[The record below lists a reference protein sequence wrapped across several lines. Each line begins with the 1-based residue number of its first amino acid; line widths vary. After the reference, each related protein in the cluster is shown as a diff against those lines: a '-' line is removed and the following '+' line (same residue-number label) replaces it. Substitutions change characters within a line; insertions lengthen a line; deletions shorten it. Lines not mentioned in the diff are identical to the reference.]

1 MSGGVTLD
9 STLDVAAKVT
19 LDNVIDMTM
28 ANALLTHTSSVTGG
42 GLKITS
48 SSGYVDVE
56 TVRFTAD
63 EIGIAGDTDIIQL
76 GASSVTI
83 RRALTVSQDT
93 TVTGELKVMD
103 DVIVGPSGSPN
114 LRIYANDGNVATKGD
129 IELEATAA
137 AITHSGAT
145 DATTGLTI
153 ESTNGYVDV
162 EDVRF
167 TDAKIGVSTKADV
180 MTLSSTSVAVSVD
193 LDVSSDATVNG
204 TLGVVNDLSVGDASA
219 RTFTVDAS
227 DGSLAIGTSGEF
239 EVDGSTGDTVTNGKL
254 AVGGAVAGGTTK
266 ALYVTGD
273 IHATQTLKVEGS
285 SELDDTLQVSGGVTL
300 DSTLDVAAK
309 VTLDNVIDMTMANAL
324 LTHTSSV
331 TGGGL
336 KITSS
341 SGYVDVETVRFTAD
355 EIGIAGDTDIIQLGA
370 SSVTIRRALTV
381 SQDTTVTG
389 ELKVMDDVIVG
400 PSGSPNLRIYAND
413 GNVATKGDIELE
425 ATAAAIT
432 HSGATDATTGLTIES
447 TNGYVDVEDVRFTD
461 AKIGVSTKADVM
473 TLSSTSVAVSVDL
486 DVSSDA
492 TVNGTLGVVNDL
504 SVGDASART
513 FTVDASDGSL
523 AIGTSGEFEVD
534 GSTGDTVTNG
544 KLAVGGA
551 VAGGTTKAL
560 YVTGDIHATQTL
572 KVEGSSEL
580 DDTLQ
585 VSGGVTLDST
595 LDVAAKVTLDNVID
609 MTMANALLTHTSS
622 VTGGGLKI
630 TSSSGYVDVE
640 TVRFTADEIGIAGD
654 TDIIQLGAS
663 SVTIRRSLSVT
674 EPVSFDDTLV
684 VSGNVDL
691 DSTFDV
697 AGTSVFQDDI
707 SLSKSNAQLTHSA
720 SSGGL
725 SISSTSGYVDV
736 EGVRFIGESMGTD
749 GHPDLI
755 TFTNG
760 VVTINGTIV
769 HTGTTDHSGDFE
781 VGTNKF
787 EVSAT
792 SGDTSVAGTMSVASD
807 LTVGNRFSVT
817 ATSGDVITN
826 GKLTIGSAAPASNT
840 AALYVDGDADVTG
853 NVEVSGTLTQRGKT
867 TFFDDIDIASNAH
880 RIKHIG
886 SDGLTIESTN
896 GYVDVEDV
904 RFTDAKIGVS
914 TKADVMTLSST
925 SVAVSVDLDVSSD
938 ATVNGTLGVVNDL
951 SVGDASARTFTVDAS
966 DGSLAIGTSGEF
978 EVDGS
983 TGDTVTNG
991 KLAVGGAVAGGTT
1004 KALYVTG
1011 DIHATQ
1017 TLKVEGSSELDDTLQ
1032 VSGGVTLDS
1041 TLDVAAKVTLD
1052 NVIDMTMANALLTH
1066 TSSVTGGGLK
1076 ITSSSGYVDVE
1087 TVRFTADEI
1096 GIAGDT
1102 DIIQLGASSVTI
1114 RRALTVSQDT
1124 TVTGELK
1131 VMDDVIVGPSGS
1143 PNLRIYANDG
1153 NVATKGDI
1161 ELEATAAAITHSG
1174 ATDATTGLTIE
1185 STNGYVDVEDV
1196 RFTDAK
1202 IGVSTKADVMT
1213 LSSTSVAV
1221 SVDLDVSSDATVNG
1235 TLGVVNDL
1243 SVGDA
1248 SARTFTVDA
1257 SDGSLAIG
1265 TSGEFEVDGSTG
1277 DTVTNGKLAVG
1288 GAVAGGTTKALYVTG
1303 DIHATQTLKVEGSS
1317 ELDDTLQVSGGVT
1330 LDSTLDV
1337 AAKVTLDNVID
1348 MTMANALLTHTSS
1361 VTGGGLKIT
1370 SSSGYVDVETVRFT
1384 ADEIGI
1390 AGDTDII
1397 QLGASSVTIRRA
1409 LTVSQDTTVTGELK
1423 VMDDVIVGP
1432 SGSPNLRIYANDG
1445 NVATKGDIE
1454 LEATAAAITHSGA
1467 TDATTGLTIESTN
1480 GYVDVEDV
1488 RFTDAKIGVSTK
1500 ADVMTL
1506 SSTSVAVSVDL
1517 DVSSDATVNGTLGV
1531 VNDLSVG
1538 DASARTFT
1546 VDASDGSL
1554 AIGTSGEFEVDGSTG
1569 DTVTN
1574 GKLAVGGAVAGG
1586 TTKALY
1592 VTGDIHA
1599 TQTLK
1604 VEGSS
1609 ELDDTLQVSG
1619 GVTLDSTLDVA
1630 AKVTLDNVIDM
1641 TMANALLTHTS
1652 SVTGGGLKITSSS
1665 GYVDVETV
1673 RFTADEIGIA
1683 GDTDI
1688 IQLGAS
1694 SVTIRRAL
1702 TVSQDTTVTGELKVM
1717 DDVIVGPS
1725 GSPNLRIYA
1734 NDGNVVTKGDI
1745 ELEAT
1750 AAAITHSGATDAT
1763 TGLTI
1768 ESTNGYVDVEDVRFT
1783 DAKIGVSTKADVMTL
1798 SSTSVA
1804 VSVDLDVSSDATVN
1818 GTLGVVND
1826 LSVGDVSARTFTVDA
1841 SDGSL
1846 AIGTSGEFEVD
1857 GSTGDTVTNGKL
1869 AVGGAVAGGT
1879 TKALYVT
1886 GDIHATQTL
1895 KVEGSSELDDTLQV
1909 SGGVTLDST
1918 LDVAAKVTL
1927 DNVID
1932 MTMANALLTH
1942 TSSVTGGGLKITS
1955 SSGYVDVETVRFT
1968 ADEIG
1973 IAGDTDIIQLG
1984 ASSVTIRRALT
1995 VSQDTTVTGELKVMD
2010 DVIVG
2015 PSGSPN
2021 LRIYANDGNVATKGD
2036 IELEATAAAITHSGA
2051 TDATTGLTIE
2061 STNGYVDVE
2070 DVRFTDAKIGVST
2083 KADVMTLSSTSVA
2096 VSVDLDVSSDAT
2108 VSGTLG
2114 VVNDLSVGDAS
2125 ARTFTVDASDGSLA
2139 IGTSGE
2145 FEVDG
2150 STGDTVTNGK
2160 LAVGGAVAGG
2170 TTKAL
2175 YVTGDIHATQNLDI
2189 EGDVSVGLNSEVTI
2203 DASSGNTDISGSVD
2217 VHGQFAAHSDVRVG
2231 PLRISQPQ
2239 DRRRRWV
2246 AGDRIFARQL
2256 HCGRDKWRRGDQGRH
2271 RARGHRRRHHPL
2283 RRHGCNNRADYREH
2297 QRIRGRRGCALHG
2310 RQDWRQHQGG
2320 RDDAV

>member
-1 MSGGVTLD
+1 M
-9 STLDVAAKVT
+9 
-19 LDNVIDMTM
+19 
-28 ANALLTHTSSVTGG
+28 
-42 GLKITS
+42 
-48 SSGYVDVE
+48 
-56 TVRFTAD
+56 
-63 EIGIAGDTDIIQL
+63 
-76 GASSVTI
+76 
-83 RRALTVSQDT
+83 
-93 TVTGELKVMD
+93 
-103 DVIVGPSGSPN
+103 
-114 LRIYANDGNVATKGD
+114 
-129 IELEATAA
+129 
-137 AITHSGAT
+137 
-145 DATTGLTI
+145 
-153 ESTNGYVDV
+153 
-162 EDVRF
+162 
-167 TDAKIGVSTKADV
+167 
-180 MTLSSTSVAVSVD
+180 
-193 LDVSSDATVNG
+193 
-204 TLGVVNDLSVGDASA
+204 
-219 RTFTVDAS
+219 
-227 DGSLAIGTSGEF
+227 
-239 EVDGSTGDTVTNGKL
+239 
-254 AVGGAVAGGTTK
+254 
-266 ALYVTGD
+266 
-273 IHATQTLKVEGS
+273 
-285 SELDDTLQVSGGVTL
+285 
-300 DSTLDVAAK
+300 
-309 VTLDNVIDMTMANAL
+309 
-324 LTHTSSV
+324 
-331 TGGGL
+331 
-336 KITSS
+336 
-341 SGYVDVETVRFTAD
+341 
-355 EIGIAGDTDIIQLGA
+355 
-370 SSVTIRRALTV
+370 
-381 SQDTTVTG
+381 
-389 ELKVMDDVIVG
+389 
-400 PSGSPNLRIYAND
+400 
-413 GNVATKGDIELE
+413 
-425 ATAAAIT
+425 
-432 HSGATDATTGLTIES
+432 
-447 TNGYVDVEDVRFTD
+447 
-461 AKIGVSTKADVM
+461 
-473 TLSSTSVAVSVDL
+473 
-486 DVSSDA
+486 
-492 TVNGTLGVVNDL
+492 
-504 SVGDASART
+504 
-513 FTVDASDGSL
+513 
-523 AIGTSGEFEVD
+523 
-534 GSTGDTVTNG
+534 
-544 KLAVGGA
+544 
-551 VAGGTTKAL
+551 
-560 YVTGDIHATQTL
+560 
-572 KVEGSSEL
+572 
-580 DDTLQ
+580 
-585 VSGGVTLDST
+585 
-595 LDVAAKVTLDNVID
+595 
-609 MTMANALLTHTSS
+609 
-622 VTGGGLKI
+622 
-630 TSSSGYVDVE
+630 
-640 TVRFTADEIGIAGD
+640 
-654 TDIIQLGAS
+654 
-663 SVTIRRSLSVT
+663 
-674 EPVSFDDTLV
+674 
-684 VSGNVDL
+684 
-691 DSTFDV
+691 
-697 AGTSVFQDDI
+697 
-707 SLSKSNAQLTHSA
+707 
-720 SSGGL
+720 
-725 SISSTSGYVDV
+725 
-736 EGVRFIGESMGTD
+736 
-749 GHPDLI
+749 
-755 TFTNG
+755 
-760 VVTINGTIV
+760 
-769 HTGTTDHSGDFE
+769 
-781 VGTNKF
+781 
-787 EVSAT
+787 
-792 SGDTSVAGTMSVASD
+792 
-807 LTVGNRFSVT
+807 
-817 ATSGDVITN
+817 
-826 GKLTIGSAAPASNT
+826 
-840 AALYVDGDADVTG
+840 
-853 NVEVSGTLTQRGKT
+853 
-867 TFFDDIDIASNAH
+867 
-880 RIKHIG
+880 
-886 SDGLTIESTN
+886 
-896 GYVDVEDV
+896 
-904 RFTDAKIGVS
+904 
-914 TKADVMTLSST
+914 
-925 SVAVSVDLDVSSD
+925 
-938 ATVNGTLGVVNDL
+938 
-951 SVGDASARTFTVDAS
+951 
-966 DGSLAIGTSGEF
+966 
-978 EVDGS
+978 
-983 TGDTVTNG
+983 
-991 KLAVGGAVAGGTT
+991 
-1004 KALYVTG
+1004 
-1011 DIHATQ
+1011 
-1017 TLKVEGSSELDDTLQ
+1017 EGSSELDDTLQ

-1538 DASARTFT
+1538 D
-1546 VDASDGSL
+1546 
-1554 AIGTSGEFEVDGSTG
+1554 
-1569 DTVTN
+1569 
-1574 GKLAVGGAVAGG
+1574 
-1586 TTKALY
+1586 
-1592 VTGDIHA
+1592 
-1599 TQTLK
+1599 
-1604 VEGSS
+1604 
-1609 ELDDTLQVSG
+1609 
-1619 GVTLDSTLDVA
+1619 
-1630 AKVTLDNVIDM
+1630 
-1641 TMANALLTHTS
+1641 
-1652 SVTGGGLKITSSS
+1652 
-1665 GYVDVETV
+1665 
-1673 RFTADEIGIA
+1673 
-1683 GDTDI
+1683 
-1688 IQLGAS
+1688 
-1694 SVTIRRAL
+1694 
-1702 TVSQDTTVTGELKVM
+1702 
-1717 DDVIVGPS
+1717 
-1725 GSPNLRIYA
+1725 
-1734 NDGNVVTKGDI
+1734 
-1745 ELEAT
+1745 
-1750 AAAITHSGATDAT
+1750 
-1763 TGLTI
+1763 
-1768 ESTNGYVDVEDVRFT
+1768 
-1783 DAKIGVSTKADVMTL
+1783 
-1798 SSTSVA
+1798 
-1804 VSVDLDVSSDATVN
+1804 
-1818 GTLGVVND
+1818 
-1826 LSVGDVSARTFTVDA
+1826 VSARTFTVDA

-2108 VSGTLG
+2108 VNGTLG
-2114 VVNDLSVGDAS
+2114 VVNDLSVGDVS

-2145 FEVDG
+2145 FGVDG

-2175 YVTGDIHATQNLDI
+2175 YVTGDIHATQTLKVEGSSELDDTLQVS
-2189 EGDVSVGLNSEVTI
+2189 GGVTLDSTLDVAAKVTLDNVIDMTMANALLTHTLVG
-2203 DASSGNTDISGSVD
+2203 
-2217 VHGQFAAHSDVRVG
+2217 
-2231 PLRISQPQ
+2231 
-2239 DRRRRWV
+2239 
-2246 AGDRIFARQL
+2246 
-2256 HCGRDKWRRGDQGRH
+2256 
-2271 RARGHRRRHHPL
+2271 
-2283 RRHGCNNRADYREH
+2283 Y
-2297 QRIRGRRGCALHG
+2297 
-2310 RQDWRQHQGG
+2310 WRQAE
-2320 RDDAV
+2320 DYE

>member
-1 MSGGVTLD
+1 
-9 STLDVAAKVT
+9 
-19 LDNVIDMTM
+19 
-28 ANALLTHTSSVTGG
+28 
-42 GLKITS
+42 
-48 SSGYVDVE
+48 
-56 TVRFTAD
+56 
-63 EIGIAGDTDIIQL
+63 
-76 GASSVTI
+76 
-83 RRALTVSQDT
+83 
-93 TVTGELKVMD
+93 
-103 DVIVGPSGSPN
+103 
-114 LRIYANDGNVATKGD
+114 
-129 IELEATAA
+129 
-137 AITHSGAT
+137 
-145 DATTGLTI
+145 
-153 ESTNGYVDV
+153 
-162 EDVRF
+162 
-167 TDAKIGVSTKADV
+167 
-180 MTLSSTSVAVSVD
+180 
-193 LDVSSDATVNG
+193 
-204 TLGVVNDLSVGDASA
+204 
-219 RTFTVDAS
+219 
-227 DGSLAIGTSGEF
+227 
-239 EVDGSTGDTVTNGKL
+239 
-254 AVGGAVAGGTTK
+254 
-266 ALYVTGD
+266 
-273 IHATQTLKVEGS
+273 
-285 SELDDTLQVSGGVTL
+285 
-300 DSTLDVAAK
+300 
-309 VTLDNVIDMTMANAL
+309 
-324 LTHTSSV
+324 
-331 TGGGL
+331 
-336 KITSS
+336 
-341 SGYVDVETVRFTAD
+341 
-355 EIGIAGDTDIIQLGA
+355 
-370 SSVTIRRALTV
+370 
-381 SQDTTVTG
+381 
-389 ELKVMDDVIVG
+389 
-400 PSGSPNLRIYAND
+400 
-413 GNVATKGDIELE
+413 
-425 ATAAAIT
+425 
-432 HSGATDATTGLTIES
+432 
-447 TNGYVDVEDVRFTD
+447 
-461 AKIGVSTKADVM
+461 
-473 TLSSTSVAVSVDL
+473 
-486 DVSSDA
+486 
-492 TVNGTLGVVNDL
+492 
-504 SVGDASART
+504 
-513 FTVDASDGSL
+513 
-523 AIGTSGEFEVD
+523 
-534 GSTGDTVTNG
+534 
-544 KLAVGGA
+544 
-551 VAGGTTKAL
+551 
-560 YVTGDIHATQTL
+560 
-572 KVEGSSEL
+572 
-580 DDTLQ
+580 
-585 VSGGVTLDST
+585 
-595 LDVAAKVTLDNVID
+595 
-609 MTMANALLTHTSS
+609 
-622 VTGGGLKI
+622 
-630 TSSSGYVDVE
+630 
-640 TVRFTADEIGIAGD
+640 
-654 TDIIQLGAS
+654 
-663 SVTIRRSLSVT
+663 
-674 EPVSFDDTLV
+674 
-684 VSGNVDL
+684 
-691 DSTFDV
+691 
-697 AGTSVFQDDI
+697 
-707 SLSKSNAQLTHSA
+707 
-720 SSGGL
+720 
-725 SISSTSGYVDV
+725 
-736 EGVRFIGESMGTD
+736 MGTD

-886 SDGLTIESTN
+886 SD
-896 GYVDVEDV
+896 
-904 RFTDAKIGVS
+904 
-914 TKADVMTLSST
+914 
-925 SVAVSVDLDVSSD
+925 
-938 ATVNGTLGVVNDL
+938 
-951 SVGDASARTFTVDAS
+951 
-966 DGSLAIGTSGEF
+966 
-978 EVDGS
+978 
-983 TGDTVTNG
+983 
-991 KLAVGGAVAGGTT
+991 
-1004 KALYVTG
+1004 
-1011 DIHATQ
+1011 
-1017 TLKVEGSSELDDTLQ
+1017 
-1032 VSGGVTLDS
+1032 
-1041 TLDVAAKVTLD
+1041 
-1052 NVIDMTMANALLTH
+1052 
-1066 TSSVTGGGLK
+1066 
-1076 ITSSSGYVDVE
+1076 
-1087 TVRFTADEI
+1087 
-1096 GIAGDT
+1096 
-1102 DIIQLGASSVTI
+1102 
-1114 RRALTVSQDT
+1114 
-1124 TVTGELK
+1124 
-1131 VMDDVIVGPSGS
+1131 
-1143 PNLRIYANDG
+1143 
-1153 NVATKGDI
+1153 
-1161 ELEATAAAITHSG
+1161 
-1174 ATDATTGLTIE
+1174 
-1185 STNGYVDVEDV
+1185 
-1196 RFTDAK
+1196 
-1202 IGVSTKADVMT
+1202 
-1213 LSSTSVAV
+1213 
-1221 SVDLDVSSDATVNG
+1221 
-1235 TLGVVNDL
+1235 
-1243 SVGDA
+1243 
-1248 SARTFTVDA
+1248 
-1257 SDGSLAIG
+1257 
-1265 TSGEFEVDGSTG
+1265 
-1277 DTVTNGKLAVG
+1277 
-1288 GAVAGGTTKALYVTG
+1288 
-1303 DIHATQTLKVEGSS
+1303 
-1317 ELDDTLQVSGGVT
+1317 
-1330 LDSTLDV
+1330 
-1337 AAKVTLDNVID
+1337 
-1348 MTMANALLTHTSS
+1348 
-1361 VTGGGLKIT
+1361 
-1370 SSSGYVDVETVRFT
+1370 
-1384 ADEIGI
+1384 
-1390 AGDTDII
+1390 
-1397 QLGASSVTIRRA
+1397 
-1409 LTVSQDTTVTGELK
+1409 
-1423 VMDDVIVGP
+1423 
-1432 SGSPNLRIYANDG
+1432 
-1445 NVATKGDIE
+1445 
-1454 LEATAAAITHSGA
+1454 
-1467 TDATTGLTIESTN
+1467 GLTIESTN

-2108 VSGTLG
+2108 VNGTLG

-2175 YVTGDIHATQNLDI
+2175 YVTGDIHATQTLKVEGSSELDDTLQVSGGVTLDSTLDVAAKVTLDNVI
-2189 EGDVSVGLNSEVTI
+2189 DMTMANALLTHTSSVTGGGLKITSSSGYVDVETVRFTADEIGIAGDTDIIQLGASSVTI
-2203 DASSGNTDISGSVD
+2203 RRALTVSQDTTVTGELKVMDDVIVGPPDLPTSGSTPTM
-2217 VHGQFAAHSDVRVG
+2217 GT
-2231 PLRISQPQ
+2231 
-2239 DRRRRWV
+2239 
-2246 AGDRIFARQL
+2246 
-2256 HCGRDKWRRGDQGRH
+2256 WRP
-2271 RARGHRRRHHPL
+2271 RAT
-2283 RRHGCNNRADYREH
+2283 
-2297 QRIRGRRGCALHG
+2297 
-2310 RQDWRQHQGG
+2310 
-2320 RDDAV
+2320 